1 MRSHTS
7 GQDQVP
13 VAGQLTLPAPRVS
26 CSECVACAVKGVGAG
41 QTPDRPRR
49 DCIDDESRIIYSA
62 YAALAISAEQV
73 ASAGSP
79 GALVLAGE
87 HLAGREQDVSF
98 VAMLPSPHSPSPE
111 VVALRVATEAICK
124 QLRYQAREQARLI
137 RSGAAGDLTEAN
149 VERMA
154 TDIAAAAHAQL
165 DAAAPHCQSP
175 SADPELQ
182 ATRREAAHLVAA
194 AARQVDA
201 ELRKARRARDEK
213 VAGRRWRR

>member
-1 MRSHTS
+1 
-7 GQDQVP
+7 
-13 VAGQLTLPAPRVS
+13 
-26 CSECVACAVKGVGAG
+26 
-41 QTPDRPRR
+41 
-49 DCIDDESRIIYSA
+49 
-62 YAALAISAEQV
+62 
-73 ASAGSP
+73 
-79 GALVLAGE
+79 
-87 HLAGREQDVSF
+87 
-98 VAMLPSPHSPSPE
+98 MLPSPRSSSPE

-182 ATRREAAHLVAA
+182 ATRREAAQLMAA

-201 ELRKARRARDEK
+201 ELRKARRAPDEK